1 MESLRGHAILW
12 AAMLLAIGSR
22 TPAQRAPHIGYI
34 YPAGARQG
42 TTIRTSMA
50 GQYLDGAASLV
61 ASGEGVQARV
71 IEHIKPLNGKEIALL
86 RDRLAELQALLNPPK
101 DSTPQETAA
110 DPNRPAQSLP
120 PALDRAAAQ
129 AEIAEIRAK
138 LANPKNRSQENRQ
151 LSEDIVL
158 EMTVAPNAAPGWRE
172 LRLMTNLGL
181 SNPVIFHV
189 GGLLEVTEK
198 EPNDGLAD
206 ADLPAGIP
214 LVLNGQIMPGDVDCF
229 RLQLTKGTKLV
240 ITAAARRLMP
250 YLADAVPGWFQAT
263 LTLYDPDG
271 REAVYADD
279 HRFDPD
285 PVLYYEVPQDG
296 AYVLEIKDAI
306 FRGREDFVYRI
317 TAGQLPCVTG
327 VFPLGGPADATTTV
341 TLTGWNLPS
350 ETITAGPYSQAP
362 DIVPLSLGK
371 HLCDSPVF
379 AVDVLA
385 ECLEKEPN
393 NQQDRAQQVSLPI
406 IVNGRIDGRDDCDVF
421 AFQARAGDTL
431 VAEVLARRLGSPLDA
446 ILTLTDAAGKV
457 LLANDDHEDKAAG
470 LVTHHADS
478 RLSTTLPADGAYFV
492 YLADA
497 QHKGGP
503 AWAYRLR
510 LGPPRPD
517 FALRAVP
524 SSINVRPGAGAP
536 MTLHVL
542 RKDGFAGEITLT
554 LKDAPRGFSINPMR
568 IPSDKDE
575 VRLMLRAPRTADRAP
590 LTLRLEGHA
599 RIDGRNITRPVVP
612 AEDMMQA
619 FFYRHLV
626 PTQELKVA
634 VVGRPA
640 AAASARRS
648 PQPPRQADSAEKPP
662 STPPTPPK
670 TAQQTPPSK

>member
-1 MESLRGHAILW
+1 MESPRAHAILW
-12 AAMLLAIGSR
+12 VAMLLATGSQTSAQR
-22 TPAQRAPHIGYI
+22 TPHVGYV

-42 TTIRTSMA
+42 TTIRARMA
-50 GQYLDGAASLV
+50 GQYLDGAASLAV
-61 ASGEGVQARV
+61 SGEGIKARV
-71 IEHIKPLNGKEIALL
+71 IEHIKPLNGKEINLL
-86 RDRLAELQALLNPPK
+86 RDRLAELQAMLKPPT
-101 DSTPQETAA
+101 DLPPQERTA
-110 DPNRPAQSLP
+110 DPNGSPPSP
-120 PALDRAAAQ
+120 PAVDRAAAQ
-129 AEIAEIRAK
+129 LEIAQIRAK

-151 LSEDIVL
+151 LSEDVVL
-158 EMTVAPNAAPGWRE
+158 EITVTPDATLGCRE
-172 LRLMTNLGL
+172 LRLVTNLGL
-181 SNPVIFHV
+181 SNPVIFHI
-189 GGLLEVTEK
+189 GELPEVTEK

-206 ADLPAGIP
+206 ADLSAAVP
-214 LVLNGQIMPGDVDCF
+214 LVLNGQIMPGDVDRF
-229 RLQLTKGTKLV
+229 RLELKKGMKLV

-271 REAVYADD
+271 REAAYADD

-317 TAGQLPCVTG
+317 TAGQLPCITG
-327 VFPLGGPADATTTV
+327 IFPLGGPAGATTTV
-341 TLTGWNLPS
+341 RLTGWNLPS
-350 ETITAGPYSQAP
+350 ETITAGPYGRAP
-362 DIVPLSLGK
+362 DIVPLSFDK
-371 HLCDSPVF
+371 HPSDSPLF
-379 AVDVLA
+379 AVDVLP

-393 NQQDRAQQVSLPI
+393 NQQTRAQQVSLPMV
-406 IVNGRIDGRDDCDVF
+406 VNGHIDGRDDCDVF
-421 AFQARAGDTL
+421 VFQARAGDTI

-446 ILTLTDAAGKV
+446 ILKLTDAGGKV
-457 LLANDDHEDKAAG
+457 LLVNDDHEDKAAG

-478 RLSTTLPADGAYFV
+478 RLSTTLPADGTYHV

-524 SSINVRPGAGAP
+524 SSVNVRPGTGAP
-536 MTLHVL
+536 LTVHVL
-542 RKDGFAGEITLT
+542 RRDGFAGEITLT
-554 LKDAPRGFSINPMR
+554 LKDAPRGFSISPMR

-575 VRLMLRAPRTADRAP
+575 VRLMLRAPRMADRAP
-590 LTLRLEGHA
+590 MTLHLEGHTE
-599 RIDGRNITRPVVP
+599 IEGRKVIRPVVP

-626 PTQELKVA
+626 PVQELKVA
-634 VVGRPA
+634 VVGRPV
-640 AAASARRS
+640 AAASARRA
-648 PQPPRQADSAEKPP
+648 PQPTRQADSAEKPP
-662 STPPTPPK
+662 AAPPAPPK